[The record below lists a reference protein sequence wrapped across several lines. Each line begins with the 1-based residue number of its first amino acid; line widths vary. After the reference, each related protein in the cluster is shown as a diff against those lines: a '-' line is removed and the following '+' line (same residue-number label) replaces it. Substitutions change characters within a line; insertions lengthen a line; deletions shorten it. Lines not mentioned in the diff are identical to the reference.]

1 MAAKW
6 KFLAAGSAAVVAIG
20 GAGLYAGSLSV
31 TSTGTAGA
39 GSAALQASCA
49 TSATVTPTEATWT
62 ASGVVPSQGSPSAG
76 YASTDVV
83 VAWTSGSAGACVGQ
97 KLRVNVFDTST
108 GAAVTQN
115 SSAYTIVSGDQT
127 TTAGTTT
134 ITLASPVYAGL
145 STSAYKYGVVIQS
158 A

>member
-20 GAGLYAGSLSV
+20 GAGLYAGVLSV

-49 TSATVTPTEATWT
+49 TSATVTPTAATWT
-62 ASGVVPSQGSPSAG
+62 ATGVVPSQGSPSSG
-76 YASTDVV
+76 YASNQVT
-83 VAWTSGSAGACVGQ
+83 VAWTSDSAGQCVGQ
-97 KLRVNVFDTST
+97 KLRVNVYTVST
-108 GAAVTQN
+108 GVAVTQN
-115 SSAYTIVSGDQT
+115 TSAYTIVSGDQT
-127 TTAGTTT
+127 TTAGSTT
-134 ITLASPVYAGL
+134 ITLADPVYAGL
-145 STSAYKYGVVIQS
+145 VASDYKYGVIFQT